1 MSIKSHRPLRA
12 LIVPT
17 LISLLLSG
25 CGLASLFS
33 KKSNVSTPVV
43 SSGSK
48 PTFDDVAAFQATVY
62 QVTSQKCVACHGSIQ
77 QPLHASPNVNTAYQA
92 ALPLVDFSNPPAS
105 LLAIYSGNGH
115 CSSSV
120 CVGDD
125 SQMLSAILTWLNLR
139 PEYRP
144 ARPANLQSE
153 HARRHKRNSHHER
166 YRSVHRYPDHVCDLP
181 RSPGRSFIKY
191 GHRHDLRNRN
201 GDLPR
206 SALPITASNASGSWC
221 RRFRFRSTM
230 WRRPD

>member
-139 PEYRP
+139 TDNTAPP
-144 ARPANLQSE
+144 VLQTYSQSTLV
-153 HARRHKRNSHHER
+153 ATKGTPITNDTAQFTVS
-166 YRSVHRYPDHVCDLP
+166 DHVCDLP
-181 RSPGRSFIKY
+181 RLS
-191 GHRHDLRNRN
+191 
-201 GDLPR
+201 
-206 SALPITASNASGSWC
+206 
-221 RRFRFRSTM
+221 
-230 WRRPD
+230 RPVFH